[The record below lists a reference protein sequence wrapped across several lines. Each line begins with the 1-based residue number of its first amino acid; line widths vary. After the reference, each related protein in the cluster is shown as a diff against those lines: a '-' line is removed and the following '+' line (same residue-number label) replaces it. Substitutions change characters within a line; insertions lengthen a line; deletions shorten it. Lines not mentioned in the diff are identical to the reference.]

1 MRSPNNG
8 CMGGVNFL
16 ARGGA
21 KEMHVANI
29 DRFLSIASKRSIIS
43 MKVEYKLR
51 TSNSCTW
58 LNSLLETTR
67 ERLR

>member
-1 MRSPNNG
+1 MAVGRSAS
-8 CMGGVNFL
+8 L

-21 KEMHVANI
+21 KEMHMANI
-29 DRFLSIASKRSIIS
+29 DRFLSIASKRPIVS
-43 MKVEYKLR
+43 MKVEYKFR
-51 TSNSCTW
+51 TEAFHLCW